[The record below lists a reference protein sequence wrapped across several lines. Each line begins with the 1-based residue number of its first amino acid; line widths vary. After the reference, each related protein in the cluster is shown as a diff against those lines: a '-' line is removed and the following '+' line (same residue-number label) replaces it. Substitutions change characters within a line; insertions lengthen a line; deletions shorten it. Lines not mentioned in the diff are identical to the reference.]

1 MAARRRVTSSPAR
14 PRNDSEA
21 AATNCAASGDA
32 SALPALPE
40 SMAGNGIELVSLHE
54 RPEMAFPSSYVYLIE
69 CANAGY
75 AEFAAL
81 AATEGFECRCCGA
94 FPVKPLRRLIK
105 LQTRSSR
112 MAA

>member
-1 MAARRRVTSSPAR
+1 MA
-14 PRNDSEA
+14 D
-21 AATNCAASGDA
+21 
-32 SALPALPE
+32 
-40 SMAGNGIELVSLHE
+40 NGVELVSLHE
-54 RPEMAFPSSYVYLIE
+54 RPEMTFPGSCVYLIE

-81 AATEGFECRCCGA
+81 AATEGFECRCCCA

>member
-1 MAARRRVTSSPAR
+1 MA
-14 PRNDSEA
+14 D
-21 AATNCAASGDA
+21 
-32 SALPALPE
+32 
-40 SMAGNGIELVSLHE
+40 NGVELVSLHE
-54 RPEMAFPSSYVYLIE
+54 RPEMTLSGSYVYLIE

-81 AATEGFECRCCGA
+81 TATEGFECRCCSA